1 MALIKVNPNRMEV
14 LRLRKRLTL
23 CRRGHWLLKQKQ
35 DELMRILTQ
44 LIDEARHLR
53 EEVEKKLA
61 KAFRLFSL
69 AESTLGGNLT
79 DNVTSF
85 LQVETNVEVRE
96 KRLLNLRVPELIAK
110 TEGNIYNYGFLWTN
124 SDLDKALSLFS
135 EIMPELVK
143 LSQAERQLHIVASE
157 VEKTRRRVNALE
169 YILIPDLEETIKRI
183 VMKLEE
189 IERGSRVRLMKVKEM
204 VG

>member
-14 LRLRKRLTL
+14 LRLRKRLML
-23 CRRGHWLLKQKQ
+23 CRRGHRLLKQKQ
-35 DELMRILTQ
+35 DELMRILIQ
-44 LIDEARHLR
+44 LIDEARELR
-53 EEVEKKLA
+53 EEVENKLTS
-61 KAFRLFSL
+61 AFQLFLL
-69 AESTLGGNLT
+69 AEGTLGQNMME
-79 DNVTSF
+79 NVISF
-85 LQVETNVEVRE
+85 LQVETSLEEQE
-96 KRLLNLRVPELIAK
+96 KRLLNLRVPELSLKI
-110 TEGNIYNYGFLWTN
+110 EGDIYNYGFLWTN

-143 LSQAERQLHIVASE
+143 LCEIEKKLFIVALE

-169 YILIPDLEETIKRI
+169 YILIPDLEETVKRI

-189 IERGSRVRLMKVKEM
+189 IERGARVRLMKVKEL